1 MSLPF
6 FFMMNTI
13 LISRLVFTFKD
24 SRITKKQVIV
34 MILMQVLCLAA
45 YRLSSISV
53 GLGVM
58 LAIINVVF
66 YLLEKKLE
74 KINRLRLL
82 SLVVF
87 ILTLSFFFS
96 PRANLQFYDGMPNFF
111 QSLGDYFLPFA
122 SFTGIDWLEANLIF
136 FGLLLVINE
145 ANILIRYLFLMFNLA
160 PTKKVETDKRIIR
173 QIDKREYNAGRIIGI
188 LERVLIYYFVLNAQY
203 AAIGL
208 ILAAKSFTRFRELEK
223 REFAEYV
230 LIGTLVSTLLAMLAA
245 GLTQFLISNIP
256 SI

>member
-6 FFMMNTI
+6 FFTMNAI
-13 LISRLVFTFKD
+13 LGSRLAFTFED
-24 SRITKKQVIV
+24 SCIAKKQAIV
-34 MILMQVLCLAA
+34 MTLIQVLSLAA
-45 YRLSSISV
+45 YRLSLISA

-58 LAIINVVF
+58 LVIINVVF
-66 YLLEKKLE
+66 YFLEKKLE

-82 SLVVF
+82 SLGTF

-96 PRANLQFYDGMPNFF
+96 PQANLQFHAGLANFF

-122 SFTGIDWLEANLIF
+122 SLKGVDWLEINIIF

-145 ANILIRYLFLMFNLA
+145 ANIFIRYLFLVFDLA
-160 PTKKVETDKRIIR
+160 PTKKVETDKRIIL

-188 LERVLIYYFVLNAQY
+188 LERVLIYYFILNAQY

-223 REFAEYV
+223 RKFAEYV

-245 GLTQFLISNIP
+245 GLTQFLIK
-256 SI
+256 